1 MKHDKIKF
9 HEFFCVCNFFFFS
22 PVTPSFSP
30 LSVCLSLS
38 HPCLSTY
45 LLLPL
50 LSLFLSFSLPSLS
63 SPSPTPTHVSLF
75 IFLSPL
81 SLLLLCG
88 CLSLPPLSL
97 LVSFS
102 LPPCLSSSVDSSYH
116 NMYYKG
122 CGLLCAH
129 KKSFNTAIPVRSL
142 LSLSLSL
149 SRSCLSFSLPLL
161 SLFSSFSLSPIP
173 VSLFL
178 PSLSFY
184 LSRIPVSLPI
194 SISLSLFLSPAP
206 ISLFI
211 FLSLSHSCLSSYLSL
226 SHPVSLSIFSLVLS
240 LIPVSFFFLTL
251 ISFSRYLSVSLSLS
265 PIPVSLSLSPIPISL
280 SPTPVSLSI
289 FSPIPVVFLSFS
301 HSRLPFY
308 LCLIPVSP
316 SPSLWFSFFHPYL
329 SSYLSLSHRCLIFSY
344 RSLSLS
350 HASLSLLA
358 NMSQSCRMVSTV
370 LYFYYITLIIYILYY
385 LDFKILSFVRDSSY
399 DMYYKGCGLLCA
411 HKKSFNTAIPLPV
424 RSLGPYMYVHYSLS
438 LGRKRT

>member
-1 MKHDKIKF
+1 M
-9 HEFFCVCNFFFFS
+9 FFS
-22 PVTPSFSP
+22 
-30 LSVCLSLS
+30 LSLS
-38 HPCLSTY
+38 LSFCGSLSLSRSY
-45 LLLPL
+45 LSFHLFLSL
-50 LSLFLSFSLPSLS
+50 LSLFLSFSRPYLSISLES
-63 SPSPTPTHVSLF
+63 RSLF
-75 IFLSPL
+75 QS
-81 SLLLLCG
+81 
-88 CLSLPPLSL
+88 
-97 LVSFS
+97 
-102 LPPCLSSSVDSSYH
+102 
-116 NMYYKG
+116 
-122 CGLLCAH
+122 
-129 KKSFNTAIPVRSL
+129 

-149 SRSCLSFSLPLL
+149 SRSYLSFHLSLSLPLL
-161 SLFSSFSLSPIP
+161 SFFLSFSLTPC
-173 VSLFL
+173 
-178 PSLSFY
+178 LSFY
-184 LSRIPVSLPI
+184 LFSR
-194 SISLSLFLSPAP
+194 SLSHPCLFLLSHTH
-206 ISLFI
+206 I
-211 FLSLSHSCLSSYLSL
+211 FLSLSLC
-226 SHPVSLSIFSLVLS
+226 
-240 LIPVSFFFLTL
+240 
-251 ISFSRYLSVSLSLS
+251 LSLS

-344 RSLSLS
+344 PSLSLS

-399 DMYYKGCGLLCA
+399 YDMYYKGCGLLCA